1 MERERSLKGLF
12 IRYLIGW
19 LFGSVFLAV
28 MGFVV
33 MSLAMQSGYI
43 YPANY
48 GDTEYEQEKENL
60 KNAERIQADDIP
72 SLMTYALY
80 TEDGQWKEGTIPKKD
95 AEKAWQVGHRG
106 YTGLGRTFYRL
117 IERDGEI
124 LVLCYSMKAQFTDP
138 KLRRYLP
145 AAEELIYGMVLLG
158 ILGYLLFM
166 AVRFGKMLEKKMN
179 GIQYAIEKIE
189 QEDLEFQVPNC
200 GVREIDRIGEALE
213 RMKEALKKSLVSQWK
228 MEKAKQER
236 ISALAHDLK
245 TPITIVRGY
254 NELLLESSLQEED
267 RACAEA
273 IEVSICQMQEY
284 MEQLLEM
291 TRGGEIQKRE
301 KTVVRADSFL
311 EEIHKKA
318 QGLAAERQAVLIWE
332 SADLDKTI
340 WADRQRLERALLN
353 ILANGV
359 EYAGTGGRISLR
371 AEALEEVLEI
381 CVEDSG
387 SGFTREALRK
397 GKDEFYTGS
406 SARNG
411 GRHSG
416 LGLFIADRI
425 IGEHGGRLELRN
437 SETLGGGCVK
447 IYLPWKR

>member
-12 IRYLIGW
+12 IRYLISW

-28 MGFVV
+28 VGFVV

-80 TEDGQWKEGTIPKKD
+80 TKDGQWKEGTIPKKD

-189 QEDLEFQVPNC
+189 QEDLEFQVPDC

-213 RMKEALKKSLVSQWK
+213 RMKEALKKS
-228 MEKAKQER
+228 
-236 ISALAHDLK
+236 
-245 TPITIVRGY
+245 RG
-254 NELLLESSLQEED
+254 ES
-267 RACAEA
+267 
-273 IEVSICQMQEY
+273 
-284 MEQLLEM
+284 
-291 TRGGEIQKRE
+291 
-301 KTVVRADSFL
+301 
-311 EEIHKKA
+311 
-318 QGLAAERQAVLIWE
+318 
-332 SADLDKTI
+332 
-340 WADRQRLERALLN
+340 
-353 ILANGV
+353 
-359 EYAGTGGRISLR
+359 
-371 AEALEEVLEI
+371 
-381 CVEDSG
+381 VEDGEGKAGNG
-387 SGFTREALRK
+387 SML
-397 GKDEFYTGS
+397 S
-406 SARNG
+406 
-411 GRHSG
+411 
-416 LGLFIADRI
+416 
-425 IGEHGGRLELRN
+425 
-437 SETLGGGCVK
+437 
-447 IYLPWKR
+447 P